1 LKKKVALINY
11 FNSIPFL
18 EGMVG
23 SDAFAS
29 TFEVQTAVPAE
40 CARLFKE
47 QQVDVAIV
55 PVGALNSIGNY
66 HLLSDYCIGAIDHV
80 KTVAVFANDSLEKL
94 STIYLDT
101 ESRSSVKL
109 LKVLLAEFWKVSPLL
124 KDMHSFNGELQ
135 QNEGLLCIGDKTFPM
150 LSQFA
155 FQYDLATAWNQY
167 TGLPFVFAVWVQNGT
182 LSNSEQKIF
191 NQTLSEGIAHRAE
204 YAVKMHALYPEIDF
218 QDYYFNCI
226 NYNLEAE
233 KLKAIH
239 LFLEKSKNYD

>member
-1 LKKKVALINY
+1 
-11 FNSIPFL
+11 
-18 EGMVG
+18 
-23 SDAFAS
+23 
-29 TFEVQTAVPAE
+29 
-40 CARLFKE
+40 
-47 QQVDVAIV
+47 
-55 PVGALNSIGNY
+55 
-66 HLLSDYCIGAIDHV
+66 
-80 KTVAVFANDSLEKL
+80 
-94 STIYLDT
+94 LDT

-109 LKVLLAEFWKVSPLL
+109 LRVLLDEYWNLSPTL
-124 KDMHSFNGELQ
+124 KGMQSFKGELQ

-150 LSQFA
+150 LSEFA
-155 FQYDLATAWNQY
+155 FQYDLATAWNQH

-182 LSNSEQKIF
+182 LSDSEQEIF

>member
-1 LKKKVALINY
+1 MK
-11 FNSIPFL
+11 
-18 EGMVG
+18 G
-23 SDAFAS
+23 SSAFHS
-29 TFEVQTAVPAE
+29 KFEVQTALPAE

-47 QQVDVAIV
+47 QSVDVAIV
-55 PVGALNSIGNY
+55 PVGALGSVGKY
-66 HLLSDYCIGAIDHV
+66 QLLSDYCIGTIDHV

-94 STIYLDT
+94 TTIYLDT

-109 LKVLLAEFWKVSPLL
+109 LRVLLDEYWNLFPTL
-124 KDMHSFNGELQ
+124 KGMQSFKGELQ

-150 LSQFA
+150 LSEFA
-155 FQYDLATAWNQY
+155 FQYDLATAWNQH

-182 LSNSEQKIF
+182 LSDSEQKIF
-191 NQTLSEGIAHRAE
+191 NQTISEGIAHRAE